1 MAAYIRERRGVKQ
14 FWDEV
19 YEYIEKAYDTDALKI
34 ININGDGASWIK
46 SGAKYI
52 KQAKFV
58 LDKYHMHKYIVVA
71 TAHLKDSKE
80 DARAEIYRAIHKK
93 KKYMAEEVIYSASEM
108 IAAENK
114 NRKRLGTLADVPI
127 YSIPYPQ
134 IKKIAALKNHIW
146 GL

>member
-1 MAAYIRERRGVKQ
+1 MAAYIRERRGVKR

-58 LDKYHMHKYIVVA
+58 LDKYHMHKYIEQF
-71 TAHLKDSKE
+71 T
-80 DARAEIYRAIHKK
+80 KK
-93 KKYMAEEVIYSASEM
+93 NIWQKKCLTRYL
-108 IAAENK
+108 
-114 NRKRLGTLADVPI
+114 R
-127 YSIPYPQ
+127 
-134 IKKIAALKNHIW
+134 
-146 GL
+146 